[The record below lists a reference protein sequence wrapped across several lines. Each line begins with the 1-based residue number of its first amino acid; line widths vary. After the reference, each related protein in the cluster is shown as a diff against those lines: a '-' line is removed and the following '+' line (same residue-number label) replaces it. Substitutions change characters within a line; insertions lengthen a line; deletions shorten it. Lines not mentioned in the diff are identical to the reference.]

1 MSEIRKKGLLSAFWI
16 YIGFAIG
23 ALNTFL
29 FARNGFFNPQD
40 YGLATGLIQI
50 GLLLSS
56 FSALGCYGLLYKF
69 FPYYQRRL
77 PENKNDLVSLTL
89 FIATVG
95 FTLVAVLGIFAQPL
109 ILKKFGGNSPELV
122 EYFYYSYLLAAGF
135 LLYSILEYQGWNLK
149 LQLFTNILKE
159 VIVRLFV
166 LLLILFKLFGI
177 ITFAQFLLLYCF
189 QYLFIAGVL
198 LFYFIRNNKIHLAF
212 KLSFV
217 TIKFRKV
224 ILRYLAYGFTG
235 AVVNTLRTVMDILV
249 LSSFSGLVTAGVYT
263 LASFVAT
270 ILQAPYRSLVSITIP
285 ILSNAWKEKNYRE
298 INRIYKRSSI
308 NLLLFSIVIF
318 GFIWINFEPFVFI
331 LHLNKEF
338 LAGKNVLLILSI
350 ANIIEMGT
358 GVNGQIIGTS
368 TLWRFEFYTN
378 IILGIIITTLSY
390 ILTKY
395 YFGINGPAIALLCG
409 IVVYNFIRIY
419 YLFKK
424 YQFFPF
430 TNKTLQAITVLPVI
444 ILISKGCIMYLPF
457 YSGLV
462 LANLVLALLFGWSI
476 LKLNLSP
483 DVKPIVQNV
492 SKRIS
497 SIFNKH

>member
-29 FARNGFFNPQD
+29 FARNGFFNPLD

-69 FPYYQRRL
+69 FPYYERRL
-77 PENKNDLVSLTL
+77 PKNQNDLISLTL
-89 FIATVG
+89 FIATAG
-95 FTLVAVLGIFAQPL
+95 FILVAVLGIFAQPL

-122 EYFYYSYLLAAGF
+122 HYFYYSYLLAVGF
-135 LLYSILEYQGWNLK
+135 LFYTALESQGWNLK
-149 LQLFTNILKE
+149 LQLFTNILRE
-159 VIVRLFV
+159 VIVRIFV
-166 LLLILFKLFGI
+166 LVLIIFKLLGI
-177 ITFAQFLLLYCF
+177 ITFPQFLILYCF
-189 QYLFIAGVL
+189 QYLLIAAIL
-198 LFYFIRNNKIHLAF
+198 LFYFIRNNRIHLTL
-212 KLSFV
+212 KISFV

-224 ILRYLAYGFTG
+224 ILKYMVYGFTG
-235 AVVNTLRTVMDILV
+235 SVVNTLRTVMDILV
-249 LSSFSGLVTAGVYT
+249 LSSLSGLVTAGVYT

-285 ILSNAWKEKNYRE
+285 ILSNAWKDKNFLE
-298 INRIYKRSSI
+298 INRIYQRSSI

-318 GFIWINFEPFVFI
+318 GFIWINFEPFVFM

-338 LAGKNVLLILSI
+338 LAGKNVLLILSL

-358 GVNGQIIGTS
+358 GVNGQIIATS

-378 IILGIIITTLSY
+378 IILGIIITTCSY
-390 ILTKY
+390 IFTKY
-395 YFGINGPAIALLCG
+395 YFGINGPAVALLFG
-409 IVVYNFIRIY
+409 IIVYNFIRIY
-419 YLFKK
+419 YLYKK
-424 YQFFPF
+424 YNFLPF
-430 TNKTLQAITVLPVI
+430 TIKTLVTIIVLPVI
-444 ILISKGCIMYLPF
+444 ILFGKICIYYMPF
-457 YSGLV
+457 YSGLIIANAV
-462 LANLVLALLFGWSI
+462 LAILFAGSI

-483 DVKPIVQNV
+483 DVKPIVYNLSQ
-492 SKRIS
+492 KMK
-497 SIFNKH
+497 SIFKK

>member
-23 ALNTFL
+23 AINTFL

-69 FPYYQRRL
+69 FPYYKRRL
-77 PENKNDLVSLTL
+77 TDNQNDLISLTL
-89 FIATVG
+89 VIASLGFIIVAILG
-95 FTLVAVLGIFAQPL
+95 FFAQPL
-109 ILKKFGGNSPELV
+109 IIKKFGSNSPELV
-122 EYFYYSYLLAAGF
+122 HYFYYSYLLAAGF

-159 VIVRLFV
+159 VIIRIFV
-166 LLLILFKLFGI
+166 FLLIIFKLIGI
-177 ITFAQFLLLYCF
+177 ITFPQFLLLYCF
-189 QYLFIAGVL
+189 QYLFIAAVL
-198 LFYFIRNNKIHLAF
+198 LFYFIKNDKIHF
-212 KLSFV
+212 TSKISFV

-224 ILRYLAYGFTG
+224 ILRFMAYGFTG
-235 AVVNTLRTVMDILV
+235 TVVNTLRTVMDILV
-249 LSSFSGLVTAGVYT
+249 LSSFSGLATAGVYT

-285 ILSNAWKEKNYRE
+285 ILSGAWKDKNYQE

-318 GFIWINFEPFVFI
+318 GFIWINFEPFIYI
-331 LHLNKEF
+331 LHLNKAF
-338 LAGKNVLLILSI
+338 LAGKNVLLILSL

-378 IILGIIITTLSY
+378 IILGVIITSCSY
-390 ILTKY
+390 IFTKY
-395 YFGINGPAIALLCG
+395 YFGINGPAVALLSG
-409 IVVYNFIRIY
+409 IIVYNFIRIY

-424 YQFFPF
+424 YHFFPF
-430 TNKTLQAITVLPVI
+430 TNKTLLAVTVMPLI
-444 ILISKGCIMYLPF
+444 ILLGKSCIQYMPF
-457 YSGLV
+457 YSGLIIANMV
-462 LANLVLALLFGWSI
+462 LAILFAWSI

-483 DVKPIVQNV
+483 DVKPIVYNLSQ
-492 SKRIS
+492 KIK
-497 SIFNKH
+497 SIFKN

>member
-56 FSALGCYGLLYKF
+56 FSALGSYGLLLKF
-69 FPYYQRRL
+69 FPYYNRRL
-77 PENKNDLVSLTL
+77 AENKNDLLSVTL
-89 FIATVG
+89 IIATAG
-95 FTLVAVLGIFAQPL
+95 FIIVAIVGIFAQPV
-109 ILKKFGGNSPELV
+109 IIKKFGGNSPELV
-122 EYFYYSYLLAAGF
+122 HYFYYSYLLASGF

-159 VIVRLFV
+159 VIIRIFV
-166 LLLILFKLFGI
+166 LLLILLKLVGI
-177 ITFAQFLLLYCF
+177 LTFPQFLLLYCF
-189 QYLFIAGVL
+189 QYLFIAALL
-198 LFYFIRNNKIHLAF
+198 LFYFIRNNKIHLAL
-212 KLSFV
+212 KISFV

-224 ILRYLAYGFTG
+224 IFKYLAYGFTG

-285 ILSNAWKEKNYRE
+285 ILSTAWKDKNYRE

-358 GVNGQIIGTS
+358 GVNGQIIATS
-368 TLWRFEFYTN
+368 TLWKFEFYTN
-378 IILGIIITTLSY
+378 IILGVIITTLSY

-395 YFGINGPAIALLCG
+395 YFGINGPAVALLCG

-424 YQFFPF
+424 YHFFPF
-430 TNKTLQAITVLPVI
+430 SNKTVLAITVLPII
-444 ILISKGCIMYLPF
+444 ILLGKSCTQYLPF
-457 YSGLV
+457 YTGLILANFV
-462 LANLVLALLFGWSI
+462 LAILFAWSI

-483 DVKPIVQNV
+483 DVKPIVYNL
-492 SKRIS
+492 SKKFRS
-497 SIFNKH
+497 TF

>member
-29 FARNGFFNPQD
+29 FARHGFFKAQD

-50 GLLLSS
+50 GLLISS
-56 FSALGCYGLLYKF
+56 FSAFGCYGLVYKF
-69 FPYYQRRL
+69 YPYYKRRL
-77 PENKNDLVSLTL
+77 PQEKNDLLSLTL
-89 FIATVG
+89 IIATIGFIAVALVG
-95 FTLVAVLGIFAQPL
+95 ILAQP
-109 ILKKFGGNSPELV
+109 IIIKKFGGNSPELV
-122 EYFYYSYLLAAGF
+122 HYFYYSYFLAIGF
-135 LLYSILEYQGWNLK
+135 LLYNIFEFQGWNLK
-149 LQLFTNILKE
+149 LQLFTNILRE
-159 VIVRLFV
+159 VIVRAFV
-166 LLLILFKLFGI
+166 LILILLKLLTVISF
-177 ITFAQFLLLYCF
+177 TQFLLLYSF
-189 QYLFIAGVL
+189 QYLFIAGII
-198 LFYFIRNNKIHLAF
+198 LFYFIRNRKINLTISV
-212 KLSFV
+212 SFV
-217 TIKFRKV
+217 TIKFKKI

-235 AVVNTLRTVMDILV
+235 TIVNTLRTVMDVLV

-270 ILQAPYRSLVSITIP
+270 VLQAPYRSLVSITIP

-308 NLLLFSIVIF
+308 NLLLFSLVIF
-318 GFIWINFEPFVFI
+318 GFIWINFEPFVYI

-378 IILGIIITTLSY
+378 IILGVIITSCSY
-390 ILTKY
+390 IFTKY
-395 YFGINGPAIALLCG
+395 FFGINGPAIALLCG
-409 IVVYNFIRIY
+409 IIIFNCIRVFFLY
-419 YLFKK
+419 KK
-424 YQFFPF
+424 YRFFPF
-430 TNKTLQAITVLPVI
+430 TNKTLLAITVLPFI
-444 ILISKGCIMYLPF
+444 IMLGKGCAQYLPF
-457 YSGLV
+457 YTGLLLGNLM
-462 LANLVLALLFGWSI
+462 LATLFTWTI

-483 DVKPIVQNV
+483 DVKPIVYNL
-492 SKRIS
+492 SKKLKQ
-497 SIFNKH
+497 FFKYW